1 MKIHPTRAARPP
13 GPPADAAVLVGL
25 PQLGATIAARLAAV
39 GLRTVGDL
47 RRAGGPAAAYRRLRA
62 SAGL

>member
-13 GPPADAAVLVGL
+13 GPPADAAVLAGL

-39 GLRTVGDL
+39 MNDFSVHAIG
-47 RRAGGPAAAYRRLRA
+47 RR
-62 SAGL
+62 